1 MSYWCLVLFAY
12 SLMNLNFNNIV
23 TVHSKIGISM
33 ISTMWMTS
41 SSSTTAP
48 LVVSGGS
55 CQLVPRVNDHGDP
68 KFPKDRVVGPL
79 PNSLCKWLLIGGDPN
94 YSLSGM
100 ILQVGTQDK
109 LIGSND
115 DAIVSSY
122 GPQWL
127 NLNQKTP
134 GWRRKNIAI
143 DDFGNLWRIFA
154 VAGGWSG
161 LPTGKKRLVLKTIC
175 STRSLGNWSDLTNI
189 YVSIR
194 LEWFGTDNCKND
206 RKAL

>member
-1 MSYWCLVLFAY
+1 
-12 SLMNLNFNNIV
+12 
-23 TVHSKIGISM
+23 
-33 ISTMWMTS
+33 MTS

-122 GPQWL
+122 GPQ
-127 NLNQKTP
+127 
-134 GWRRKNIAI
+134 
-143 DDFGNLWRIFA
+143 
-154 VAGGWSG
+154 
-161 LPTGKKRLVLKTIC
+161 
-175 STRSLGNWSDLTNI
+175 
-189 YVSIR
+189 
-194 LEWFGTDNCKND
+194 
-206 RKAL
+206 